1 MPEKIISLKFIVSHP
16 LRLVVQEKG
25 VKQIQNSGNK
35 QDVVNIIV
43 EIPFLKHLCYLQ
55 KEYSNPI

>member
-1 MPEKIISLKFIVSHP
+1 MVSHP
-16 LRLVVQEKG
+16 LGLVVQEEG

-55 KEYSNPI
+55 KE